1 MKQEPLIRAPR
12 TFSPRGGEKGLDE
25 KIGQLFVAG
34 ARGLFMSES
43 SPAYQLMLHHV
54 RDNYIGGFIWF
65 ASNVY
70 ETALLTRKL
79 NELSRVPLLFSADLE
94 AGVGM
99 RFLDTTFWP
108 SAMAIAA
115 TGDVSLAEQAGR
127 VVAKEAKAIGI
138 NHVLA
143 PVADVNVDPDNPV
156 INTRSFGE
164 DPHQVARYVA
174 AMVHGIQSEGVLA
187 CAKHFPGH
195 GDTHVDS
202 HRALPVLHVSRER
215 LDDIELVPFRAAVD
229 AGVKS
234 VMMGHLAV
242 PSLDDEP
249 APVRGV
255 VVNPY
260 GTRAE
265 EVTKN
270 GTMPATVSRKMIR
283 LLREELRFDGLVI
296 TDSFDMGGL
305 AEHFDVG
312 EACVRAI
319 EAGEDQILMPM
330 DIDAA
335 IAAVKEAVA
344 SGRLS
349 ESRIDESVARILAAK
364 SFAKTSPPDS
374 EEIFRTIDSREH
386 RALAEEIAQKAVT
399 LVRGALP
406 IRGTVTLMV
415 VSDTAEVTL
424 ADFERELRQRTRVE
438 TSLDAHS
445 DHFILALALR
455 ARSGAGSIAVPQRIR
470 DLALPPNTIAISFG
484 SPYVIRELR
493 GVETYLCAY
502 GIQPVMQVAVA
513 RALFGETPVTGK
525 LPVRIP

>member
-1 MKQEPLIRAPR
+1 MQ
-12 TFSPRGGEKGLDE
+12 LDE

-43 SPAYQLMLHHV
+43 SSAYRQMLHHV
-54 RDNYIGGFIWF
+54 RDHHIGGFIWF
-65 ASNVY
+65 LSNVY
-70 ETALLTRKL
+70 ETALLIRRL
-79 NELSRVPLLFSADLE
+79 NQESKIPLLCSADLE

-115 TGDVSLAEQAGR
+115 TGDVSYAEQAGR
-127 VVAKEAKAIGI
+127 VVAREAKAIGI

-143 PVADVNVDPDNPV
+143 PVADVNVNAGNPV

-164 DPHQVARYVA
+164 DPQEVARYVA
-174 AMVHGIQSEGVLA
+174 AMVRGIQSEGVLA

-195 GDTHVDS
+195 GDTRVDS
-202 HRALPVLHVSRER
+202 HRALPVLHVTRER
-215 LDDIELVPFRAAVD
+215 LDAVELVPFRAAID

-242 PSLDDEP
+242 PALDDEP

-260 GTRAE
+260 GTRAD
-265 EVTKN
+265 EVTQN
-270 GTMPATVSRKMIR
+270 GTMPATVSPKMIA
-283 LLREELRFDGLVI
+283 LLREELQFGGLVV

-305 AEHFDVG
+305 AEHFDTG

-335 IAAVKEAVA
+335 IAAVKDAVA
-344 SGRLS
+344 CGRIR
-349 ESRIDESVARILAAK
+349 ESRIDESVQRILAAK
-364 SFAKTSPPDS
+364 SFARTAVPDP
-374 EEIFRTIDSREH
+374 EEIFRTIDSPQH
-386 RALAEEIAQKAVT
+386 RALAEEIGQRAVT
-399 LVRGALP
+399 LVKGTLP

-415 VSDTAEVTL
+415 VSDTADVTL
-424 ADFERELRQRTRVE
+424 ADFERELRKRTRVE
-438 TSLDAHS
+438 TSLDAPS
-445 DHFILALALR
+445 DHFVLALALR

-470 DLALPPNTIAISFG
+470 DLALPPGTVAVSFG
-484 SPYVIRELR
+484 SPYVIRELPNVR
-493 GVETYLCAY
+493 TYLCAY

-513 RALFGETPVTGK
+513 RALFGEAPVTGR
-525 LPVRIP
+525 LPVTSP